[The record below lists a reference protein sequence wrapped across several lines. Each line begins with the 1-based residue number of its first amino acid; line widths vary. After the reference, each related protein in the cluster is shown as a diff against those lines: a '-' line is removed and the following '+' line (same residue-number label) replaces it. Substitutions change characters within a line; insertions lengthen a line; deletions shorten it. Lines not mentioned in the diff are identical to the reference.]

1 MAALR
6 ESQIDSLA
14 RHLVGGLIARGSILP
29 RRDEKDLVACVV
41 EFLSANFEE
50 EARLDDEAERMAEE
64 QARLNRGLDVTRLR
78 TLIKQRL
85 AEKKGF
91 TL

>member
-1 MAALR
+1 LKIR
-6 ESQIDSLA
+6 ESQIDALA
-14 RHLVGGLIARGSILP
+14 RHLAEGLVARGSIKPKADIAALI
-29 RRDEKDLVACVV
+29 ASIV
-41 EFLSANFEE
+41 EFMSENFET
-50 EARLDDEAERMAEE
+50 EAQIEDEAERMAEE
-64 QARLNRGLDVTRLR
+64 QARLNRGLDLDRLR